1 MVITKNFDMKVL
13 SSKVTLTVDELCQS
27 QLLSSSH
34 VASYRVSCE
43 KSVLWRC
50 LPDSP
55 CRIHRNLDTE
65 FF

>member
-43 KSVLWRC
+43 KSVL
-50 LPDSP
+50 
-55 CRIHRNLDTE
+55 
-65 FF
+65 